1 MAEELEDEDGI
12 ENPEQEGQLELIT
25 GRQTAAILMLLFND
39 EEAAQILERLEP
51 QEVEALGEAMFSVA
65 DVDATQI
72 DGSLDRFLSLTL
84 NQSMLAYKSDEKVS
98 RVFRRALG
106 TSRAETIMNRFAP
119 KRPSN
124 IAEMLKWIPAKDAA
138 ELISN
143 EPPQISAVLMSF
155 LTPEAAAEIL
165 QLLPGEIQSDLIYRV
180 ATLGPVSSKALAHIH
195 GLLENTTPSE
205 EESAPPMQVGGVL
218 DSATIINN
226 LSKEQGRSLLKALMK
241 RDKVTAKLIE
251 DEMFVFAD
259 LMNLSSKDIG
269 SVVRK
274 VDSSILVPALRGAS
288 DDLKDK
294 IFSAMSK
301 RAAETIQDDM
311 ADAPPQPM
319 DAVIAAQKA
328 VIAVAKVMLDNGDI
342 NMAGAGADYV

>member
-1 MAEELEDEDGI
+1 MADTKVKDETETAD
-12 ENPEQEGQLELIT
+12 QDRQLELIT

-51 QEVEALGEAMFSVA
+51 HEVEALGEAMFSVA

-72 DGSLDRFLSLTL
+72 DGSLDRFLLLTM
-84 NQSMLAYKSDEKVS
+84 NQTMLSYKSDEKVS

-124 IAEMLKWIPAKDAA
+124 IAEMLKWIPAKDLAK
-138 ELISN
+138 LITD

-155 LTPEAAAEIL
+155 LTPEAAAEIIE
-165 QLLPGEIQSDLIYRV
+165 LLPSNIQADLIYRM
-180 ATLGPVSSKALAHIH
+180 ATIGPVSAKALAHIH
-195 GLLENTTPSE
+195 SLLENTTPHE
-205 EESAPPMQVGGVL
+205 EEAPPPMQVGGVL

-226 LSKEQGRSLLKALMK
+226 LPKERGRSLLKELMK
-241 RDKVTAKLIE
+241 RDKKTAKLIE

-259 LMNLSSKDIG
+259 LMNLSKKDIG

-274 VDSSILVPALRGAS
+274 IDASILVPALRGAPAE
-288 DDLKDK
+288 LKTK
-294 IFSAMSK
+294 IFGAMSK
-301 RAAETIQDDM
+301 RAAETIRDDM
-311 ADAPPQPM
+311 EDAPPQPM

-328 VIAVAKVMLDNGDI
+328 IIAVAKVMLDNGEI
-342 NMAGAGADYV
+342 NMAGAGGDYV

>member
-1 MAEELEDEDGI
+1 MAETKEKDDADVAD
-12 ENPEQEGQLELIT
+12 QEGQLELMT

-51 QEVEALGEAMFSVA
+51 DEVEMLGTAMFSVA

-72 DGSLDRFLSLTL
+72 DGSLDRFLSLIM
-84 NQSMLAYKSDEKVS
+84 NQTMLSYKSDEKVS

-124 IAEMLKWIPAKDAA
+124 IAEMLKWIPDKDLAL
-138 ELISN
+138 LISE

-155 LTPEAAAEIL
+155 LTPDTAAKIL
-165 QLLPGEIQSDLIYRV
+165 ELLPSDMQSDLIYRV
-180 ATLGPVSSKALAHIH
+180 ATLGPVSARALAHIH
-195 GLLENTTPSE
+195 GLLENTTPVE
-205 EESAPPMQVGGVL
+205 EQTAPPMQVGGVL

-226 LSKEQGRSLLKALMK
+226 LSKERGRSLLKELMK
-241 RDKVTAKLIE
+241 RDKLTAKLIE

-259 LMNLSSKDIG
+259 LMDLSKKDIG

-274 VDSSILVPALRGAS
+274 VDASILVPALRGAS
-288 DDLKDK
+288 TELKAK
-294 IFSAMSK
+294 IFGAMSK
-301 RAAETIQDDM
+301 RAAETVQDHMDEP
-311 ADAPPQPM
+311 PPQPM

-328 VIAVAKVMLDNGDI
+328 VIAVAKAMLDNGEI
-342 NMAGAGADYV
+342 TMVGAGADYV

>member
-1 MAEELEDEDGI
+1 MAETKEKDDADVAD
-12 ENPEQEGQLELIT
+12 QEGQLELMT

-51 QEVEALGEAMFSVA
+51 DEVEMLGTAMFSVA

-72 DGSLDRFLSLTL
+72 DGSLDRFLSLIM
-84 NQSMLAYKSDEKVS
+84 NQTMLSYKSDEKVS

-124 IAEMLKWIPAKDAA
+124 TAEMLKWIPDKDLAL
-138 ELISN
+138 LISE

-155 LTPEAAAEIL
+155 LTPDTAAKIL
-165 QLLPGEIQSDLIYRV
+165 ELLPSDMQSDLIYRV
-180 ATLGPVSSKALAHIH
+180 ATLGPVSARALAHIH
-195 GLLENTTPSE
+195 GLLENTTPVE
-205 EESAPPMQVGGVL
+205 EQTAPPMQVGGVL

-226 LSKEQGRSLLKALMK
+226 LSKERGRSLLKELMK
-241 RDKVTAKLIE
+241 RDKLTAKLIE

-259 LMNLSSKDIG
+259 LMDLSKKDIG

-274 VDSSILVPALRGAS
+274 VDASILVPALRGAS
-288 DDLKDK
+288 TELKAK
-294 IFSAMSK
+294 IFGAMSK
-301 RAAETIQDDM
+301 RAAETVQDDM
-311 ADAPPQPM
+311 DEAPPQPM

-328 VIAVAKVMLDNGDI
+328 VIAVAKAMLDNGEI
-342 NMAGAGADYV
+342 TMVGAGADYV

>member
-1 MAEELEDEDGI
+1 MADTKVRDDTETTDQSE
-12 ENPEQEGQLELIT
+12 QLELIT

-39 EEAAQILERLEP
+39 DEAAQILERLEP
-51 QEVEALGEAMFSVA
+51 HEVEALGEAMFSVA

-72 DGSLDRFLSLTL
+72 DGSLDRFLVLTM
-84 NQSMLAYKSDEKVS
+84 NQTMLSYRPDEKVS
-98 RVFRRALG
+98 RVFRQALG

-124 IAEMLKWIPAKDAA
+124 IAAMLKWIPAKDLAR
-138 ELISN
+138 LITD

-155 LTPEAAAEIL
+155 LTPEAAAEIVE
-165 QLLPGEIQSDLIYRV
+165 LLPSDIQADLIYRV
-180 ATLGPVSSKALAHIH
+180 ATIGPVSAKALAHIH
-195 GLLENTTPSE
+195 GLLENTTPPE
-205 EESAPPMQVGGVL
+205 EEAAPPMQVGGVL

-226 LSKEQGRSLLKALMK
+226 LSKERGRALLKELMK

-259 LMNLSSKDIG
+259 LMNLSKRDMG
-269 SVVRK
+269 SVIRK
-274 VDSSILVPALRGAS
+274 IDASILVPALRGAS
-288 DDLKDK
+288 NDLKAN

-311 ADAPPQPM
+311 EDAPPQPV

-328 VIAVAKVMLDNGDI
+328 IIAVAKVMLDNGEI
-342 NMAGAGADYV
+342 TIAGGGADYV

>member
-1 MAEELEDEDGI
+1 MADAQENEDG
-12 ENPEQEGQLELIT
+12 EVAEQAGPLELMT

-51 QEVEALGEAMFSVA
+51 HEVEALGEAMFSVA
-65 DVDATQI
+65 NVDATQI
-72 DGSLDRFLSLTL
+72 DGSLDRFLTLTM

-124 IAEMLKWIPAKDAA
+124 IAELLKWIPAKDLV
-138 ELISN
+138 ELIAN

-155 LTPEAAAEIL
+155 LTPEAAAEII
-165 QLLPGEIQSDLIYRV
+165 QLLPPESQADLIYRV
-180 ATLGPVSSKALAHIH
+180 ATLGPVSGKALAHIH
-195 GLLENTTPSE
+195 GLLENTSPPE
-205 EESAPPMQVGGVL
+205 AESAPPMQVGGVL

-226 LSKEQGRSLLKALMK
+226 LSKERGRALLKDLMK
-241 RDKVTAKLIE
+241 RDKITAKLIE

-259 LMNLSSKDIG
+259 LMNLSKKDIG
-269 SVVRK
+269 SLVRK
-274 VDSSILVPALRGAS
+274 VDSSILVPALRGAPS
-288 DDLKDK
+288 ELTAK
-294 IFSAMSK
+294 IFGAMSK
-301 RAAETIQDDM
+301 RAAETIQDEM
-311 ADAPPQPM
+311 AEAPPQPM

-328 VIAVAKVMLDNGDI
+328 IIGVAKVMLDNGEI

>member
-1 MAEELEDEDGI
+1 MADTEEMSTTETEPQGG
-12 ENPEQEGQLELIT
+12 PLELMT

-51 QEVEALGEAMFSVA
+51 HEVEALGDAMFSVA

-72 DGSLDRFLSLTL
+72 DGSLDRFLALTM
-84 NQSMLAYKSDEKVS
+84 NQTMLSYKSDEKVS

-124 IAEMLKWIPAKDAA
+124 IAELLKWIPANEIV
-138 ELISN
+138 ELILN

-155 LTPEAAAEIL
+155 LTPEMAAEII
-165 QLLPGEIQSDLIYRV
+165 QLLPAESQADLIYRV

-195 GLLENTTPSE
+195 GLLENTSSPEAETV
-205 EESAPPMQVGGVL
+205 PPMKVGGVL

-226 LSKEQGRSLLKALMK
+226 LSKERGRSLLKELMK
-241 RDKVTAKLIE
+241 RDKITAKLIE

-259 LMNLSSKDIG
+259 LMNLSKKDIG
-269 SVVRK
+269 AVIRK
-274 VDSSILVPALRGAS
+274 VDSSIVVPALRGAS
-288 DDLKDK
+288 ADLTTK
-294 IFSAMSK
+294 IFGAMSK
-301 RAAETIQDDM
+301 RAAETIQDEM
-311 ADAPPQPM
+311 AEAPPQPM
-319 DAVIAAQKA
+319 EAVISAQKA
-328 VIAVAKVMLDNGDI
+328 IIAVAKVMLDNGEI

>member
-1 MAEELEDEDGI
+1 MAETKEKDDADVAD
-12 ENPEQEGQLELIT
+12 QEGQLELMT

-51 QEVEALGEAMFSVA
+51 DEVEMLGTAMFSVA

-72 DGSLDRFLSLTL
+72 DGSLDRFLTL
-84 NQSMLAYKSDEKVS
+84 IMNQTMLSYKSDEKVS

-124 IAEMLKWIPAKDAA
+124 IAEMLKWIPDKDLAL
-138 ELISN
+138 LISE

-155 LTPEAAAEIL
+155 LTPDTAAKIL
-165 QLLPGEIQSDLIYRV
+165 ELLPSDMQSDLIYRV
-180 ATLGPVSSKALAHIH
+180 ATLGPVSARALAHIH
-195 GLLENTTPSE
+195 GLLENTTPVE
-205 EESAPPMQVGGVL
+205 EQTAPPMQVGGVL

-226 LSKEQGRSLLKALMK
+226 LSKERGRSLLKELMK
-241 RDKVTAKLIE
+241 RDKLTAKLIE

-259 LMNLSSKDIG
+259 LMDLSKKDIG

-274 VDSSILVPALRGAS
+274 VDASILVPALRGAS
-288 DDLKDK
+288 TELKAK
-294 IFSAMSK
+294 IFGAMSK
-301 RAAETIQDDM
+301 RAAETVQDDM
-311 ADAPPQPM
+311 DEAPPQPM

-328 VIAVAKVMLDNGDI
+328 VIAVAKAMLDNGEI
-342 NMAGAGADYV
+342 TMVGAGADYV

>member
-1 MAEELEDEDGI
+1 MADTEEKDDTETA
-12 ENPEQEGQLELIT
+12 EQDGQLELIT

-51 QEVEALGEAMFSVA
+51 HEVEALGEAMFSVA
-65 DVDATQI
+65 NVDATQI
-72 DGSLDRFLSLTL
+72 DGSLDRFLLLTM
-84 NQSMLAYKSDEKVS
+84 NQTMLSYKSDEKVS

-124 IAEMLKWIPAKDAA
+124 IAEMLKWIPAKDIAH
-138 ELISN
+138 LITN

-155 LTPEAAAEIL
+155 LTPEVAAETL
-165 QLLPGEIQSDLIYRV
+165 ELLPSDIQADLLYRV
-180 ATLGPVSSKALAHIH
+180 ATLGPVSGKALAHIH

-205 EESAPPMQVGGVL
+205 EEAAPPMQVGGVL

-226 LSKEQGRSLLKALMK
+226 LSKERGRSLLKELMK

-251 DEMFVFAD
+251 DEMFVFGD
-259 LMNLSSKDIG
+259 LMNLSKKDIG

-274 VDSSILVPALRGAS
+274 IDASILVPALRGAS
-288 DDLKDK
+288 NDLKAK
-294 IFSAMSK
+294 IFGAMSK

-311 ADAPPQPM
+311 AEAPPQPM
-319 DAVIAAQKA
+319 DAVVAAQKA
-328 VIAVAKVMLDNGDI
+328 IIAVAKVMLDNGEI
-342 NMAGAGADYV
+342 NMAGGGADYV

>member
-1 MAEELEDEDGI
+1 MADVQDKDDSETAT
-12 ENPEQEGQLELIT
+12 EGSPLELMT

-51 QEVEALGEAMFSVA
+51 DEVEALGEAMFSVA
-65 DVDATQI
+65 NVDATQI
-72 DGSLDRFLSLTL
+72 DGSLDRFLTLTM
-84 NQSMLAYKSDEKVS
+84 NQTMLSYKSDEKVS

-119 KRPSN
+119 KRPTN
-124 IAEMLKWIPAKDAA
+124 IAELLKWIPAKEIV

-165 QLLPGEIQSDLIYRV
+165 QLLPAESQADLIYRV
-180 ATLGPVSSKALAHIH
+180 ATLGPVSGRALAHIH
-195 GLLENTTPSE
+195 GLLENTSPPE
-205 EESAPPMQVGGVL
+205 AEIAPPMQVGGVL

-226 LSKEQGRSLLKALMK
+226 LSKERGRLLLKELMK
-241 RDKVTAKLIE
+241 RDKITAKLIE
-251 DEMFVFAD
+251 DEMFVFGD
-259 LMNLSSKDIG
+259 LMSLSKKDIG
-269 SVVRK
+269 SVMRK

-288 DDLKDK
+288 ADLTAK
-294 IFSAMSK
+294 IFGAMSK
-301 RAAETIQDDM
+301 RAAETIQDEM
-311 ADAPPQPM
+311 AEAPPQPM

-328 VIAVAKVMLDNGDI
+328 IISVAKVMLDNGEI

>member
-1 MAEELEDEDGI
+1 MADTKEKDDVEKTE
-12 ENPEQEGQLELIT
+12 PSGQLELIT

-51 QEVEALGEAMFSVA
+51 DEVEALGEAMFSVA

-72 DGSLDRFLSLTL
+72 DGSLDRFLVLTM
-84 NQSMLAYKSDEKVS
+84 NQTMLSYKSDEKVS

-124 IAEMLKWIPAKDAA
+124 IAETLKWIPAKDLALLMA
-138 ELISN
+138 D
-143 EPPQISAVLMSF
+143 EPPQIAAVLMSF
-155 LTPEAAAEIL
+155 LTPEVAAKIL
-165 QLLPGEIQSDLIYRV
+165 ELLPSDIQSDLIYRV
-180 ATLGPVSSKALAHIH
+180 ATLGPVSAQALAHIH
-195 GLLENTTPSE
+195 GLLQNTTPSE
-205 EESAPPMQVGGVL
+205 EEVAPPMQVGGVL

-226 LSKEQGRSLLKALMK
+226 LPKERGRSLLKELMK

-251 DEMFVFAD
+251 DELFVFAD
-259 LMNLSSKDIG
+259 LMNLSKKDIG

-274 VDSSILVPALRGAS
+274 IDASILVPALRGAS
-288 DDLKDK
+288 VEVKTK
-294 IFSAMSK
+294 IFGAMSK

-311 ADAPPQPM
+311 DEAPPQPM
-319 DAVIAAQKA
+319 DAVVAAQKA
-328 VIAVAKVMLDNGDI
+328 IIAVAKAMLDSGEI
-342 NMAGAGADYV
+342 NMAGAGTDYV

>member
-1 MAEELEDEDGI
+1 MADTKEKDDAEKT
-12 ENPEQEGQLELIT
+12 EQSEQLELIT

-51 QEVEALGEAMFSVA
+51 DEVEALGEAMFSVA

-72 DGSLDRFLSLTL
+72 DGSLDRFLVLTM
-84 NQSMLAYKSDEKVS
+84 NQTMLSYKSDEKVS

-124 IAEMLKWIPAKDAA
+124 IAEMLKWVPAKDLA
-138 ELISN
+138 LLMSD
-143 EPPQISAVLMSF
+143 EPPQIAAVLMSF
-155 LTPEAAAEIL
+155 LTPEVAAKIL
-165 QLLPGEIQSDLIYRV
+165 ELLPSEIQSDLIYRV
-180 ATLGPVSSKALAHIH
+180 ATLGPVSAKALAHIH

-205 EESAPPMQVGGVL
+205 EEAAPPMQVGGVL
-218 DSATIINN
+218 DSASIINS
-226 LSKEQGRSLLKALMK
+226 LSKERGRSLLKELMK

-251 DEMFVFAD
+251 DELFVFAD
-259 LMNLSSKDIG
+259 LMNLSKKDIG

-288 DDLKDK
+288 VELKAK
-294 IFSAMSK
+294 IFGAMSK

-311 ADAPPQPM
+311 DEAPPQPM
-319 DAVIAAQKA
+319 DAVVAAQKA
-328 VIAVAKVMLDNGDI
+328 VIAVAKAMLDSGEI

>member
-1 MAEELEDEDGI
+1 MAEAQEKESTDGG
-12 ENPEQEGQLELIT
+12 EEGKQLELIT

-39 EEAAQILERLEP
+39 DEAAQILERLEP

-72 DGSLDRFLSLTL
+72 DGSLDRFLSLTMS
-84 NQSMLAYKSDEKVS
+84 QTMLSYKSDEKVS

-124 IAEMLKWIPAKDAA
+124 IAELLKWIPPKEIAQLMAD
-138 ELISN
+138 
-143 EPPQISAVLMSF
+143 EPPQIAAVLMSF
-155 LTPEAAAEIL
+155 LTPEAAAQIL
-165 QLLPGEIQSDLIYRV
+165 ELVPQEIQSDLLYRL
-180 ATLGPVSSKALAHIH
+180 ATLGPVNAKALAHIH
-195 GLLENTTPSE
+195 GLLENTGPAE
-205 EESAPPMQVGGVL
+205 EETLPPMQVGGVL

-226 LSKEQGRSLLKALMK
+226 LPKDRSRVLLKELTK
-241 RDKVTAKLIE
+241 RDKATAKLIE
-251 DEMFVFAD
+251 DEMFIFAD
-259 LMNLSSKDIG
+259 LMNLSKKDIG

-288 DDLKDK
+288 ADLKSK
-294 IFSAMSK
+294 IFGAMSK
-301 RAAETIQDDM
+301 RAAETIQDEM
-311 ADAPPQPM
+311 AEAPPQPM

-328 VIAVAKVMLDNGDI
+328 VIAVAKVMLDNGEI